1 MAQSAYSGRGGK
13 QKRVLRASGKAPEIH
28 CMVIPAGE
36 ISLLLPTSVMAEV
49 VDYDQ
54 PLPIEE
60 TPSWLLG
67 QMEWNNRQVPVFD
80 FAALINGSDPGTVP
94 RHAKIMVLK
103 TLTDSSRM
111 PYIGLL
117 MDDLPRTAV
126 VRENDLQETGDDKKS
141 LGVFSHVSFEEEEA
155 IVPDMD
161 RLSHLVRHA
170 TFGAL
175 PITQLDD

>member
-1 MAQSAYSGRGGK
+1 MAQSAYSGRGNK
-13 QKRVLRASGKAPEIH
+13 QNRVLRASGKAPEIH
-28 CMVIPAGE
+28 CMVIPAGAV
-36 ISLLLPTSVMAEV
+36 SLMLPTSVMAEV
-49 VDYDQ
+49 VDYHQ
-54 PLPIEE
+54 PLEIEE

-67 QMEWNNRQVPVFD
+67 QIEWNNRQVPVFD
-80 FAALINGSDPGTVP
+80 FHALIDGSDPGPVP
-94 RHAKIMVLK
+94 KHAKIMVLK
-103 TLTDSSRM
+103 TLTDSARM

-117 MDDLPRTAV
+117 MEDLPRTAV
-126 VRENDLQETGDDKKS
+126 VRETDLRETGDEKKS
-141 LGVFSHVSFEEEEA
+141 LGVFSHVSFNEEQA